1 MAVVLFPKQ
10 GIRFDLGVYLPLGIE
25 KDVIPGFGL
34 VCKTLQNTKKL
45 KIFLE
50 FLTILAYQT
59 PLNLCKLRS
68 QSVSSNLYSS
78 KLSI

>member
-34 VCKTLQNTKKL
+34 VCKTLQNTKKI
-45 KIFLE
+45 KNIVGIFDNFSLPDPRE
-50 FLTILAYQT
+50 TRGLA
-59 PLNLCKLRS
+59 CMC
-68 QSVSSNLYSS
+68 SSL
-78 KLSI
+78 LQP

>member
-34 VCKTLQNTKKL
+34 VCKTLQNTKN
-45 KIFLE
+45 IFGIFDNFSL
-50 FLTILAYQT
+50 
-59 PLNLCKLRS
+59 PDHLNVYIPQPK
-68 QSVSSNLYSS
+68 
-78 KLSI
+78 